1 MKGTLPPSLAFIRG
15 HALTSSIA
23 QRAQVK
29 AQAALNGR
37 IFGTAKVQASFFEE
51 APFLRREF

>member
-1 MKGTLPPSLAFIRG
+1 MKGTLPPSLALIRG
-15 HALTSSIA
+15 HALTTIA